1 MCRSQGHGGRRC
13 PSDVSDPAERKAARR
28 ASERWFSTS
37 SHPDV
42 FLDYAP
48 ELSQGISIERRIAL
62 AEATSSAV
70 VLALLAGDSRVAVR
84 ESAARRIAA
93 APALSYVG
101 AQALVDTA
109 LAARRLDV
117 ADALRAL
124 RDRRRATPLTE
135 AEVGLIRIAADPSST
150 PTRLIAAH
158 RAARGPSLA
167 SAALAGHPH
176 TPDDVRLVE
185 VSNPWLP
192 HAYRCEWAA
201 NTRSPRLSE
210 ALAKSRAP
218 QVLVALCGNPAL
230 PQTVL
235 RRLAVHRDPAVAS
248 AARAAQRARRF
259 GKSGGSPAASEESV
273 PKVPISRM

>member
-13 PSDVSDPAERKAARR
+13 PRDASDPAERKAARR
-28 ASERWFSTS
+28 ASERWFSIS
-37 SHPDV
+37 EHADV

-48 ELSQGISIERRIAL
+48 DLSQGISIERRIAL
-62 AEATSSAV
+62 TEATSSAV

-93 APALSYVG
+93 APDLSYVG

-135 AEVGLIRIAADPSST
+135 AEVGLIRIAVDPSST

-158 RAARGPSLA
+158 RAAGTPSLT
-167 SAALAGHPH
+167 SAAIAGHPH
-176 TPDDVRLVE
+176 APDGLRAAE
-185 VSNPWLP
+185 ASNPWLP
-192 HAYRCEWAA
+192 LAYRREWAA
-201 NTRSPRLSE
+201 TTRDPRLIDVLARSPRQE
-210 ALAKSRAP
+210 
-218 QVLVALCGNPAL
+218 VLIALCRNPAL
-230 PQTVL
+230 PEPALL
-235 RRLAVHRDPAVAS
+235 RLVMRGEAEVA
-248 AARAAQRARRF
+248 AAAHTAQRFRRF
-259 GKSGGSPAASEESV
+259 GKSGGSPGAGEEST
-273 PKVPISRM
+273 PNVPIYRV